1 MTAKWQDVCAA
12 IEDSIAGYYA
22 AQGRE
27 REDRA
32 VATTVRTN
40 TDLVPRRADDLLRM
54 LGALT
59 GRAAIGG
66 LHVLD
71 VGCGFGTLAAYLAFS
86 GDPARMLAVDI
97 RADYVAAARAA
108 TRPLGL
114 GDRLR
119 YEQAD
124 MRELDGIEGI
134 DLAIVNN
141 ALVYL
146 VDPRSVDAALG
157 SIHRALVP
165 GGHVFFF
172 HANKWTPL
180 EPFTKRPLMHL
191 LPPAVA
197 DRVSRVTGWRH
208 SHGRV
213 RLISPSELRRRLE
226 AAGFSEVRSAAFDRR
241 GRIRRRTFGR
251 RYYALSARHT
261 ASR

>member
-1 MTAKWQDVCAA
+1 MTADWQTVCAA
-12 IEDSIAGYYA
+12 IDDSIAGYYG
-22 AQGRE
+22 AQGRG

-40 TDLVPRRADDLLRM
+40 TELVPRRADDLLRM
-54 LGALT
+54 LGGLT
-59 GRAAIGG
+59 GRADLRG

-71 VGCGFGTLAAYLAFS
+71 VGCGFGTLAAYLALC
-86 GDPARMLAVDI
+86 GEPERMLAVDI
-97 RADYVAAARAA
+97 RDDYLAAARAA
-108 TRPLGL
+108 TSSLGL

-119 YEQAD
+119 YEYAD
-124 MRELDGIEGI
+124 MRELDGIESI
-134 DLAIVNN
+134 DLTIVNN
-141 ALVYL
+141 ALIYL
-146 VDPRSVDAALG
+146 VDPGDVDAALRAMR
-157 SIHRALVP
+157 RALVP

-191 LPPAVA
+191 LPPALA

-213 RLISPSELRRRLE
+213 RLLSPRELRRRAQ

>member
-1 MTAKWQDVCAA
+1 MTAEWEGVCAA
-12 IEDSIAGYYA
+12 IDESIAGYYA

-27 REDRA
+27 RDDRA
-32 VATTVRTN
+32 VATTIRTN
-40 TDLVPRRADDLLRM
+40 TELVPQRADALLR
-54 LGALT
+54 LLRALT
-59 GRAAIGG
+59 GRSAIRG
-66 LHVLD
+66 LDVLD
-71 VGCGFGTLAAYLAFS
+71 VGCGFGTLAAYLALAEE
-86 GDPARMLAVDI
+86 PARMLAVDI
-97 RADYVAAARAA
+97 RDDYLAAARDA
-108 TRPLGL
+108 TCSLGL

-119 YEQAD
+119 YEHAD
-124 MRELDGIEGI
+124 MRELEGVERI

-146 VDPRSVDAALG
+146 VDPRDVDAALR

-191 LPPAVA
+191 LPPTVA

-208 SHGRV
+208 THGRV
-213 RLISPSELRRRLE
+213 RLISPSELRRRSE
-226 AAGFSEVRSAAFDRR
+226 AAGFSEVGSAAFGRR
-241 GRIRRRTFGR
+241 GAIQRRTFGR
-251 RYYALSARHT
+251 HYYALSARHT